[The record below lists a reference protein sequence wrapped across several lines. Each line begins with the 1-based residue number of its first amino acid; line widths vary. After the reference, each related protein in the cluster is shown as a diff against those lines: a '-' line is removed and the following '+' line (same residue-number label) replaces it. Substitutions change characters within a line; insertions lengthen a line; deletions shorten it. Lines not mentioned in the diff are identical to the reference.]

1 MGLGTTV
8 TTTVTKKTNETK
20 TKAEKKFSGEAMSC
34 HFLCRICVGR
44 YKLNHMESKLV
55 KWSHLVPSLQKFL
68 LWTLTY
74 R

>member
-8 TTTVTKKTNETK
+8 TTTVTKKRMK
-20 TKAEKKFSGEAMSC
+20 PKQKPKKFSDEALSC

-55 KWSHLVPSLQKFL
+55 KWSSLVPSLQKFL

-74 R
+74 L